1 MTLKELLVGFGTQ
14 VRSIWMIGLHA
25 FAKRETRM
33 YPEEPV
39 YLPPRYRGRIVLT
52 RDPDGEER
60 CVACNLCAVACPVGC
75 ISLQKAETKDGRWY
89 PEFFR
94 INFSRCIFCGLCEEA
109 CPTTAIQLTRISKWG
124 IQAPGSGLRERGSAD
139 LRSGQIPEYNFYRM
153 AGMAID
159 GKDKGEAENEAKP
172 IDVKSLLP

>member
-124 IQAPGSGLRERGSAD
+124 IQAPGSGLRKRGSAD
-139 LRSGQIPEYNFYRM
+139 LRSGQIP
-153 AGMAID
+153 GI
-159 GKDKGEAENEAKP
+159 
-172 IDVKSLLP
+172 

>member
-39 YLPPRYRGRIVLT
+39 YLPPRYRGRI
-52 RDPDGEER
+52 
-60 CVACNLCAVACPVGC
+60 
-75 ISLQKAETKDGRWY
+75 
-89 PEFFR
+89 
-94 INFSRCIFCGLCEEA
+94 NFSRCIFCGLCEEA
-109 CPTTAIQLTRISKWG
+109 CPTTAIQLTPDFELGEYKRQDLVYEKEDLLISG
-124 IQAPGSGLRERGSAD
+124 PGKY
-139 LRSGQIPEYNFYRM
+139 PEYNFYRM